1 MPTLFNYFCIFDYV
15 NSKSIKAFVNS
26 FSIEEV
32 LAKGLKK
39 FVRIRKN
46 WTIIIIQGL
55 DADPGSDKGA
65 SWFWQMVCWIPRGY
79 NMDGSKPIRRWCLRA
94 QVRKKHHSLVS
105 CISSSPLRHF
115 TSSPIVLTIS
125 RQRPKGV
132 TRTCRVDLQD
142 IEKGCSSRGVR
153 PLSLS

>member
-1 MPTLFNYFCIFDYV
+1 MPTLFHFFCISEYV

-94 QVRKKHHSLVS
+94 QVRKKTSLLDVLHQF
-105 CISSSPLRHF
+105 ISSATLHLLTNYFIHF
-115 TSSPIVLTIS
+115 KAEAQRSYARMPRWLTRRREI
-125 RQRPKGV
+125 
-132 TRTCRVDLQD
+132 LF
-142 IEKGCSSRGVR
+142 
-153 PLSLS
+153 